1 MLRAQQLSHILP
13 ATRIWTQ
20 HPLDAIDSDGHFR
33 EYMPNPMGDAVT
45 VPILPIK
52 LHEGTLKRNHDAPA
66 AGHQG
71 TEKTFICLR

>member
-1 MLRAQQLSHILP
+1 
-13 ATRIWTQ
+13 
-20 HPLDAIDSDGHFR
+20 
-33 EYMPNPMGDAVT
+33 MPSPIGDTVT

-71 TEKTFICLR
+71 TEKTFICLW